1 MVKYNIDQLV
11 KLEKGFSTLAPCQL
25 EKVKFKKEL
34 FSREID
40 PVISEIFAP
49 DPVTGQPRS
58 DCYYQMS
65 KDKNPVISQYIQD
78 VLMKSHSNMSPQLE
92 TADDAL
98 LTVKTESVSL
108 DDYKK
113 QLHSLIAYDNK

>member
-1 MVKYNIDQLV
+1 MPKYNILQLS
-11 KLEKGFSTLAPCQL
+11 KLEKGFSTLDPCQL
-25 EKVKFKKEL
+25 EKVEFKKVTA
-34 FSREID
+34 SREID
-40 PVISEIFAP
+40 SVISEIFAP

-58 DCYYQMS
+58 DCYYQMY

-78 VLMKSHSNMSPQLE
+78 VLMKSHSNVSPQLE
-92 TADDAL
+92 NADDAL

-113 QLHSLIAYDNK
+113 QLYSLIAYDNK

>member
-1 MVKYNIDQLV
+1 MSKYSIVQLS
-11 KLEKGFSTLAPCQL
+11 KLEKGYSTLAPCQL
-25 EKVKFKKEL
+25 EKVVFTKKSA
-34 FSREID
+34 SREID

-49 DPVTGQPRS
+49 DPITGQPRS
-58 DCYYQMS
+58 DCYYQMF

-78 VLMKSHSNMSPQLE
+78 VLMQSHSNVSPQLE
-92 TADDAL
+92 NADDAL

-113 QLHSLIAYDNK
+113 QLHSLIVYDNK

>member
-1 MVKYNIDQLV
+1 MYTIEQLA
-11 KLEKGFSTLAPCQL
+11 KFEKGFSTLAPCQL
-25 EKVKFKKEL
+25 EKAEIKKEL
-34 FSREID
+34 VSCEID

-58 DCYYQMS
+58 DCYYVLS

-78 VLMKSHSNMSPQLE
+78 VLMQSHSNMSPQLE